1 MTVFYLETSVALQV
15 LLREPEY
22 ETHLDLLEQADRVV
36 TSALTVAEVNRVIR
50 RFVSQKILTEGKAQ
64 ELIGI
69 VETQSRGWDILEISA
84 SILNRA
90 GEHFPVEPIRTL
102 DAIHLASA
110 LELKRIFS
118 DLTVLSSDSRIFENL
133 VPLGMSGD

>member
-22 ETHLDLLEQADRVV
+22 EEQLDLLEQAERIV
-36 TSALTVAEVNRVIR
+36 TSALTLAEVNRVIR

-69 VETQSRGWDILEISA
+69 LETQSRGWDVLEIS
-84 SILNRA
+84 SNILNRA
-90 GEHFPVEPIRTL
+90 GEHFPVGPIRTL

-110 LELKRIFS
+110 LELKRIFP
-118 DLTVLSSDSRIFENL
+118 DLKVLSSDSRIIENL
-133 VPLGMSGD
+133 IPLGVSGD

>member
-1 MTVFYLETSVALQV
+1 MTVFYLETSIALQV

-22 ETHLDLLEQADRVV
+22 EAHLDLLEQAERVV
-36 TSALTVAEVNRVIR
+36 TSALTLAEVKRVIR

-69 VETQSRGWDILEISA
+69 LETQSRGWDVLEISS

-90 GEHFPVEPIRTL
+90 GEHFPIEPIRTL

-118 DLTVLSSDSRIFENL
+118 DLNVLSSDSRIVEN
-133 VPLGMSGD
+133 VIPLGMSGN